1 MKKEKL
7 LQEITEL
14 KETIEQN
21 ESDIKDYLEMY
32 EVKCEEVKTIKAD
45 SYTLQRQ
52 IQELRS
58 QINSMRNQEE
68 LYLENKMMKRARETI
83 EKAQGVTIGR
93 IMKMQEDHK
102 KMMNEFNPIMM
113 SLWSDVIAVT
123 DEIILPIATE
133 TGTAYFINESRIRE
147 YDERHS
153 EKTA

>member
-45 SYTLQRQ
+45 SYALQLK
-52 IQELRS
+52 IQELHK
-58 QINSMRNQEE
+58 QINAMRNEEE
-68 LYLENKMMKRARETI
+68 LYTQNKVFRKVRETI
-83 EKAQGVTIGR
+83 DITQSVTLGDMNKLKKEFKQGVEHFSL
-93 IMKMQEDHK
+93 MLESLHK
-102 KMMNEFNPIMM
+102 DII
-113 SLWSDVIAVT
+113 SVT
-123 DEIILPIATE
+123 DDIIMPIAIE
-133 TGTAYFINESRIRE
+133 NGGGQWMHQGRMKSYK
-147 YDERHS
+147 ERHI